1 MSISLRKF
9 SPDDIPHKVRWIN
22 DPVNNRFLH
31 YDLPLKE
38 DTTYQWF
45 ERVKDSE
52 TRLDLTILQD
62 DIPVGILGL
71 LQINRKNSSAELY
84 ITIGEP
90 SCKGKGIA
98 GEAMQQLLKTAYG
111 KLGLHRIYLL
121 TETDNLAAVRAY
133 EKFGFVRE
141 GCLRDELLDRNG
153 HFVSRYVY
161 SMLKEEFEEL
171 YGKN

>member
-9 SPDDIPHKVRWIN
+9 SREDIPYKVRWIN
-22 DPVNNRFLH
+22 DPANNRFLH
-31 YDLPLKE
+31 YDLPLKVE
-38 DTTYQWF
+38 ETLQWF
-45 ERVKDSE
+45 ERTKDSE
-52 TRLDLTILQD
+52 TRLDLTITQE

-71 LQINRKNSSAELY
+71 LQINSKNGSAELY

-98 GEAMQQLLKTAYG
+98 AEAMRQLLGIAYG
-111 KLGLHRIYLL
+111 ELGLHRIYLL
-121 TETDNLAAVRAY
+121 TETANLAAVRAY

-141 GCLRDELLDRNG
+141 GCLRDELRNRNG

-161 SMLKEEFEEL
+161 SMLKEEFEER